1 MATATRAVSAASG
14 SLCVPFGSLKEA
26 AAPDGSALHSLD
38 HGLKNITDA
47 LKQHSMWEN
56 TFLWLSADN
65 GGDNPV
71 GLASNYPLLG
81 RKCLSWEGG
90 TRTFAFLSGGLIPA
104 AKRGTVNNQLMH
116 VSDW

>member
-1 MATATRAVSAASG
+1 
-14 SLCVPFGSLKEA
+14 
-26 AAPDGSALHSLD
+26 
-38 HGLKNITDA
+38 
-47 LKQHSMWEN
+47 MWEN

-104 AKRGTVNNQLMH
+104 AKRGTVNARFKGKQFTTRPVIDMH
-116 VSDW
+116 GKGQVGSFLKQRENVVDNL